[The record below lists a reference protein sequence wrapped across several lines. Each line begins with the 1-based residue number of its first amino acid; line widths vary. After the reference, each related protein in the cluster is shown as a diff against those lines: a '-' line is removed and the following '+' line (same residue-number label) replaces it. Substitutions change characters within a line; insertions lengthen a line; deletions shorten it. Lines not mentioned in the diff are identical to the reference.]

1 MLIKPFLR
9 EPVRHLL
16 KLVHDPEY
24 RRWCWLDARLA
35 FAPRFSER
43 HARVHGWNLAIPDA
57 ASFLSSYQEIFVNR
71 IYEFKWPGG
80 QPRILDLGANIGLS
94 ILYFKTLFPQAQ
106 ITALEADP
114 AIFRHAVHNVHG
126 NGFND
131 VELVNKAAWNES
143 TVLRFHSEGGDGGR
157 VAAEGEGQFI
167 EVEALDVRELLEA
180 GRFDFLKI
188 DIEGA
193 EHAVLPAAAPYLAGV
208 KFVFLEY
215 HSRPGEPQRLGE
227 LLGLLADHGFRV
239 DVQSLRNTARPFNG
253 PAVRDGFDMQL
264 NIFAWRE

>member
-9 EPVRHLL
+9 EPLRHLY
-16 KLVHDPEY
+16 KLAHDPEY

-35 FAPRFSER
+35 FVPRFTLR
-43 HARVHGWNLAIPDA
+43 RARVHGWNLTLPDA
-57 ASFLSSYQEIFVNR
+57 ASFRSSYQEIFVNR
-71 IYEFKWPGG
+71 IYQFKWPGG

-94 ILYFKTLFPQAQ
+94 ILYFKNLYPQAH

-126 NGFND
+126 NGFAD
-131 VELVNKAAWNES
+131 VELINKAAWNEN

-157 VAAEGEGQFI
+157 VAVEVDAQAV

-180 GRFDFLKI
+180 KRFDFLKI

-193 EHAVLPAAAPYLAGV
+193 EDVVLPAAGPYLSGI
-208 KFVFLEY
+208 KYVFLEY
-215 HSRPGEPQRLGE
+215 HSRPGEPQRLAR

-239 DVQSLRNTARPFNG
+239 NIQSLRDAERPFNV
-253 PAVRDGFDMQL
+253 PTVRDGFDMQL
-264 NIFAWRE
+264 NIFAWRA